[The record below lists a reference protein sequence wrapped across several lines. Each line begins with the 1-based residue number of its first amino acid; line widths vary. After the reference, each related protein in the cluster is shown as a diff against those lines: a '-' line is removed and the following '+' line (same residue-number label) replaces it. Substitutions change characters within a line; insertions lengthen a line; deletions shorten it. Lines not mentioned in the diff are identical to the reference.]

1 MTGRDEKTT
10 LFSRLRGASLISAG
24 WICTGLAIAGVVLP
38 LVPTTPF
45 LLLAAACFVRSSP
58 RFHRWLL
65 ANRVFGPIL
74 EQWRRDKTVPRSA
87 KRKAYLVV
95 ILSFGLSIAL
105 VDVTWLRA
113 ALFVLGS
120 GLIVFIARLPTT
132 RAQENPQVR

>member
-1 MTGRDEKTT
+1 MTGPEKRNTP
-10 LFSRLRGASLISAG
+10 LSRLRSGSLLAAG

-65 ANRVFGPIL
+65 TNRFFGPPL
-74 EQWRRDKTVPRSA
+74 EQWRRERTVPRSA

-95 ILSFGLSIAL
+95 ILSFGCSIAL

-113 ALFVLGS
+113 ALLVLGS

-132 RAQENPQVR
+132 HVEREPEVR